1 LVIAAK
7 RLSFN
12 PRFKIQNPKSVLP
25 GVLLLVAL
33 APACVGRRQPVFAPA
48 AREEAE
54 RALTVW
60 RDAAA
65 RAETRGP
72 ARLLY
77 EARVSQGPF
86 RIVGTLAVVESP
98 RAVDATLSGPFGD
111 VIARYADGALRG
123 NGIRPILVAPDEL
136 RWLLAG
142 IWKGAEEPAVAGMDG
157 QDALLRWTGRDQ
169 VEGVLDV
176 AAGRFKSLKVTR
188 PEGAIFATYSGD
200 TSSRPQRIELEDIK
214 SGNSMRLTLIA
225 AEPVSSRES
234 RVESRESGPARARL
248 SNPQLTTRNSQLPR

>member
-1 LVIAAK
+1 MIAAK
-7 RLSFN
+7 RLSPN
-12 PRFKIQNPKSVLP
+12 PRSKIQYPKSCLLA
-25 GVLLLVAL
+25 VLLLIAL
-33 APACVGRRQPVFAPA
+33 APGCAGRRQPVFVPA

-142 IWKGAEEPAVAGMDG
+142 VWKGAEEPAVAGMDG
-157 QDALLRWTGRDQ
+157 QDALLRWTGREQ
-169 VEGVLDV
+169 VVGVLDLT
-176 AAGRFKSLKVTR
+176 AGRFKSLKVTR
-188 PEGAIFATYSGD
+188 PEGAICATYSGD
-200 TSSRPQRIELEDIK
+200 TSSRPQRIELEDVR
-214 SGNSMRLTLIA
+214 SGNRMRLTLIA
-225 AEPVSSRES
+225 AEPLSSRES
-234 RVESRESGPARARL
+234 RVESRESNLTRPGVPG
-248 SNPQLTTRNSQLPR
+248 SQLTTHDAQLPR